1 MVPESNLHPI
11 QRKRIMEEKCEVLIV
26 GAGIGGLTLALSL
39 HQAGISCRVY
49 EAVETI
55 KPLGAGINVLPHA
68 VRVLDG
74 LGLTDALAATAVT
87 TKESIFFNK
96 FGQFVLSEPAG
107 VAAGYSWP
115 QFSIHR
121 GDLQRIL
128 LQAVQERLG
137 DESVQFGHRCTGA
150 TQTETGIAASF
161 ECSNGATVSV
171 QASLLVA
178 CDGIHSAI
186 RKQLYPDEGAP
197 RYSGVNMWRGTTVMK
212 PFLSGASMVR
222 AGWLSVGKMVIYP
235 IRNNIDVQG
244 NQLINWVAEIESP
257 RPAQRDWNGL
267 GRLEDFFPAFE
278 DWHFDW
284 LDIAAMIQQTET
296 ILEYPMVDQDPL
308 PQWSFGRI
316 TLLGDAAHPMV
327 PRGSNGAGQAILDAP
342 CLVAQL
348 KQFGLTPK
356 ALAEYDRIRVKAT
369 GDVVLMNRIAPPD
382 TILKEVHDRTDGK
395 PFENLDDVI
404 SREDLLA
411 ISNRYK
417 SVAGF
422 KVEDLRKP

>member
-1 MVPESNLHPI
+1 
-11 QRKRIMEEKCEVLIV
+11 MEEKCEVLIV

-49 EAVETI
+49 EAVEAI

-74 LGLTDALAATAVT
+74 LGLMDTLAATGIT

-107 VAAGYSWP
+107 RAAGYDWP

-128 LQAVQERLG
+128 LQAVQNRLG
-137 DESVQFGHRCTGA
+137 SESVLFGHRCTSA
-150 TQTETGIAASF
+150 TQSETGITANF
-161 ECSNGATVSV
+161 ECSSGGTASI
-171 QASLLVA
+171 QASIIVA

-186 RKQLYPDEGAP
+186 RKQLYPNEGAP
-197 RYSGVNMWRGTTVMK
+197 RYSGVNMWRGTTPMK

-235 IRNNIDVQG
+235 IRDNIDEQG

-257 RPAQRDWNGL
+257 RPAQRDWNGA

-284 LDIAAMIQQTET
+284 LDVAAMIQQTET

-342 CLVAQL
+342 CLVQQL
-348 KQFGLTPK
+348 KKFGLTPQ

-369 GDVVLMNRIAPPD
+369 GDVVLMNRVAPPD
-382 TILKEVHDRTDGK
+382 TILKEVHERTHGK
-395 PFENLDDVI
+395 PFKNLDDVI
-404 SREDLLA
+404 SQADLLE

-417 SVAGF
+417 RVAGF
-422 KVEDLRKP
+422 KVEDLRKTPAASNS